1 MTSFSLALRLTV
13 ASSLL
18 GINLLLGGCASTG
31 GPVSLTEV
39 RAFADASA
47 KLGGYTE
54 LSRRYRDTYEREQPY
69 LPAGA
74 DKLARENDAKRRA
87 VYEDFMSVQKALVL
101 YMQTMSLLAG
111 DTRYDLSTQIDDLGN
126 GLKANAESGLQQR
139 HITAYTGLTRLL
151 TRVIA
156 SGYQNRSV
164 ETMVRDGDADVQVLL
179 EGMISLTRLYY
190 KTNENEKKTVLG
202 IFDVELPFAKGRDE
216 RMLVTLAKVH
226 YMNKASEYKLVD
238 RRYDL
243 ALQGLTKVALGHQK
257 LRENLHKLSQADV
270 KLMLGNYGK
279 DLRMIREGLSGN

>member
-1 MTSFSLALRLTV
+1 MNVCRSAVAFVLLA
-13 ASSLL
+13 A
-18 GINLLLGGCASTG
+18 NLLLGGCASTG
-31 GPVSLTEV
+31 PVSLEQV
-39 RAFADASA
+39 RQFADASA

-69 LPAGA
+69 LSPAA
-74 DKLARENDAKRRA
+74 DKIARENDAKRRA
-87 VYEDFMSVQKALVL
+87 VYDDFMAVQKSVVL
-101 YMQTMSLLAG
+101 YMQTLSLLAG
-111 DTRYDLSTQIDDLGN
+111 DGRYDLSARIDDLGN

-139 HITAYTGLTRLL
+139 HVAAYTGLTRLL

-164 ETMVRDGDADVQVLL
+164 ETMVRDGDADVQTLL
-179 EGMISLTRLYY
+179 EAMISLTRLYA

-202 IFDVELPFAKGRDE
+202 IFDVEIPFSQRNSD

-226 YMNKASEYKLVD
+226 YLNKATEYKLVD

-257 LRENLHKLSQADV
+257 LRENLGNLSGDE
-270 KLMLGNYGK
+270 LMRLLGNYGR
-279 DLRMIREGLSGN
+279 DLLMIREGLAAN

>member
-1 MTSFSLALRLTV
+1 MTSFRLALRLTV

-39 RAFADASA
+39 REFADASA

-74 DKLARENDAKRRA
+74 DKLARENDARRRA

-101 YMQTMSLLAG
+101 YMQTLSLLAG

-126 GLKANAESGLQQR
+126 GLKANADSGLQQR

-151 TRVIA
+151 TRAIA

-179 EGMISLTRLYY
+179 EAMISLTRLYY
-190 KTNENEKKTVLG
+190 KTNENEKKTILG

-270 KLMLGNYGK
+270 RLMLGNYSK
-279 DLRMIREGLSGN
+279 DLRIIREGLAAQ